1 VTNAATSGAARR
13 RLPTFLLIGAMK
25 AGTTSLFHYLGAHP
39 QVATPQYKAPEF
51 FIEESNWHRG
61 IDWYRRQFPP
71 VGDDVLAIGE
81 ASNSYTKFPRYRGV
95 PGRIAEHLP
104 DVRLVYVVRDPI
116 ARIRS
121 HYETR
126 AAEGSERAPFSEAV
140 FSNPVYLDYS
150 RYAMQIE
157 QYLEHFPRE
166 QLLVVASEDLRASRQ
181 ATVRSVYEF
190 IGVDPDFVPDE
201 LERDFYRT
209 SDRAARSPIPL
220 GVRKFLKRRFPSTR
234 RFKELENDTLS
245 RIRRLTGR
253 SGERQAP
260 AARLEIPAEV
270 RARLEAALEDD
281 VHRLRRYLDED
292 FTGWGIA

>member
-1 VTNAATSGAARR
+1 
-13 RLPTFLLIGAMK
+13 MK

-126 AAEGSERAPFSEAV
+126 AAEGSEKAPFPEAV

-166 QLLVVASEDLRASRQ
+166 QLLVVASEDLRSSRQ
-181 ATVRSVYEF
+181 ATVRRVYDF

-209 SDRAARSPIPL
+209 RDRAARSPIPL
-220 GVRKFLKRRFPSTR
+220 GIRKFLKRRFPSTR
-234 RFKELENDTLS
+234 RFKELENNTLS
-245 RIRRLTGR
+245 RLRLLTGR
-253 SGERQAP
+253 NREQHPA
-260 AARLEIPAEV
+260 AARLEIPEDV
-270 RARLEAALEDD
+270 RARLVAALEDD
-281 VHRLRRYLDED
+281 VKRLRRHLDEE
-292 FTGWGIA
+292 FGGWGIA